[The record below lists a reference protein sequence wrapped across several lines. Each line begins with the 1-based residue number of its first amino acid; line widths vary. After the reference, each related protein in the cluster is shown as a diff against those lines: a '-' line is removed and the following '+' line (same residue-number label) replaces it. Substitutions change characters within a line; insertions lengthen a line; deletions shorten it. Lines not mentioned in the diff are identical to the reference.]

1 MVAFA
6 GKVSSDVEEK
16 SLNLM
21 EVLRLCATPV
31 RRLRGPVVGERRG
44 APLAGRAAPRTFF
57 SCLAAPDWRS
67 GGAALT
73 AASQDACY
81 LSQHQGAR
89 FGLMSLQ
96 CYRTRSVRMK
106 WLSSQPP
113 TTVAPN
119 VMSLNCLA
127 TDLQGLVLA
136 GLGIRSTMHDRD
148 KGMSHRPLATA

>member
-6 GKVSSDVEEK
+6 GKMSSDVEKK

-21 EVLRLCATPV
+21 GVLRLCATPV

-44 APLAGRAAPRTFF
+44 APLDGRPAPRTFF
-57 SCLAAPDWRS
+57 SCLAAPDWRP

-73 AASQDACY
+73 VASQDACY
-81 LSQHQGAR
+81 LSQRQGAK
-89 FGLMSLQ
+89 FGLMSSQ

-119 VMSLNCLA
+119 VMSLNCLTMNLHDFLLRGSA
-127 TDLQGLVLA
+127 
-136 GLGIRSTMHDRD
+136 IRSTTHDPD
-148 KGMSHRPLATA
+148 KGMSHRPLASA